1 MDNPTR
7 RLNEAPLTPTAAR
20 PCLRC
25 QTPMFNAL
33 VRAKYATGW
42 RPIYYPLRLQR
53 LVENSLLWGKKY
65 AETGCSVWVC
75 PDCGY
80 TELAANN
87 PTALLEGR

>member
-7 RLNEAPLTPTAAR
+7 RLDQPSPAPNAR

-25 QTPMFNAL
+25 GTPMFDAL
-33 VRAKYATGW
+33 IRAQNTN
-42 RPIYYPLRLQR
+42 RLPLQRYPLQLLRQR
-53 LVENSLLWGKKY
+53 GTSFLRGVEY

-87 PTALLEGR
+87 PAALLEGR